1 MCEEGEAP
9 IEVRAALRN
18 LLDSILIHPVPKM
31 RLYKVEPLVHRAA
44 LAGVSL
50 FPQQRRPEEIAGQF
64 GQVFQLNG
72 GPLKFSRS
80 LSSNL
85 DSSNCDIPGTLPEL
99 P

>member
-1 MCEEGEAP
+1 MLEAP
-9 IEVRAALRN
+9 VEVRAALRN
-18 LLDSILIHPVPKM
+18 LLDSILVHPVPKM
-31 RLYKVEPLVHRAA
+31 RPYKVEPLVHRAA

-85 DSSNCDIPGTLPEL
+85 DSSSCDIPGTLPEL